1 MRQLNGLQSQACRGL
16 RECSPA
22 DVLRNAF
29 TRRLMV
35 CRVPPSQ
42 VFLSATLANASE
54 FAGWVA
60 QLHQQPCH
68 VVYTDYR
75 PTPLQ
80 HFAFPIGGDG
90 LYMV

>member
-1 MRQLNGLQSQACRGL
+1 MSGVHTACLNFL
-16 RECSPA
+16 
-22 DVLRNAF
+22 
-29 TRRLMV
+29 
-35 CRVPPSQ
+35 VPPSK

-90 LYMV
+90 LYMVQPAAPTHCKRTSSGPEI

>member
-1 MRQLNGLQSQACRGL
+1 MKPLLPR
-16 RECSPA
+16 
-22 DVLRNAF
+22 
-29 TRRLMV
+29 
-35 CRVPPSQ
+35 Q

-60 QLHQQPCH
+60 KLHQAPCH

-90 LYMV
+90 LYMVRRL